1 MADYSITAVDRR
13 VVYSGSAGTGPYAF
27 TFPVLATSDIAVYK
41 DSTKLVEGSGSAQ
54 YTVSLSASTGTG
66 SVTLG
71 AAATGSNTIT
81 ITGARAIQR
90 TTDFVTAGDLLAS
103 SLNTELD
110 SQTIFVQQ
118 VSEDAGRAIKAPV
131 TDPTSIDMTLPLKA
145 DRLGKI
151 MSFNSSTGNP
161 EVGLTT
167 VEVTG
172 AAASAAAAALSET
185 AAENSKNAAATS
197 AASSAASATA
207 ANTDGAAQVTLATA
221 QVGLAT
227 TQANLATSNGAAQ
240 VALATTQAGNAAT
253 SATAASNNGAAQV
266 ALAAAQVAL
275 ATTQAGL
282 ATTNGAAQVALAT
295 TQAGNSAASAVTAAS
310 ETTDAET
317 AKTASEAAQVAAAA
331 SAASATSSA
340 NAAEAAAA
348 AIFYK
353 YKTST
358 LTTNPPAGGVRFNNA
373 SMPSVTTIT
382 FSATSA
388 STGNPDVSDY
398 IVRWDDSTSPVKG
411 HIIIRESG
419 APGSSIVFAISGS
432 ITDNGT
438 HLNVPV
444 SHITSAGVSLSAD
457 DDLYFSF
464 TRTGD
469 AGDLSDPMTTRGDII
484 IRNSSN
490 ALARLG
496 TGAANRVLISD
507 GTDPAYGQVPLAT
520 AVSGILPL
528 ANGGTNASTAAAART
543 QLGLG
548 TAAVA
553 ASTSFE
559 AADSDIL
566 RADTIDEL
574 AVGYSGATTD
584 GGVQTGGTFSPS
596 PDTSGGGM
604 LHYVNGGA
612 HTLGVPSKNC
622 SLVILMKNNV
632 SAGAVTTSGFT
643 KVDGDPLT
651 TTNSHEFFLY
661 LTRYSDGSTTFSSLT
676 VKALQ

>member
-266 ALAAAQVAL
+266 ALA
-275 ATTQAGL
+275 
-282 ATTNGAAQVALAT
+282 AAQVALAT